1 VPDVELNEGRVPLPG
16 SGTGNGSSSGPGGG
30 PTPAVDPAPELGPPS
45 GPPYDALLLLS
56 FGGPERAEDVMPFL
70 ERVTAGRGVPSER
83 LAEVAAHYHHF
94 GGRSPIN
101 DECRRFLAALRPALV
116 ERGVD
121 LPLYWGNR
129 NWHPLVEDVVAEMVA
144 AGHRRVLAHATSMFS
159 SYSGCRQYREDLA
172 RAGQLATAGV
182 VGTDGRALLIE
193 KLRPHFEHP
202 GVCRALR
209 DRTAEA
215 LGRLGDLA
223 ERAEVVFTAHSIPRA
238 MAEGC
243 AYERQLRSLAAVVA
257 RSVGRPW
264 SFAYQSRSGPPSVP
278 WLEPDILVHL
288 AALRASEVPA
298 VVAVPI
304 GFVAD
309 HMEVR
314 FDLDVEAAET
324 AARLGLRFERAE
336 TVGTHPAY
344 VGAVAD
350 QIAAAVLGRRLPPP
364 LDGLEGLEGRCAAG
378 CCPAGRPSRP
388 VSSRPVS
395 SRPVSSR
402 PGSPRPVE

>member
-1 VPDVELNEGRVPLPG
+1 MPDAEQSEKRPPVPG
-16 SGTGNGSSSGPGGG
+16 SGTRRGPSSGPGEVGG
-30 PTPAVDPAPELGPPS
+30 RTPALDPAPAVDPAPELGPPP
-45 GPPYDALLLLS
+45 GRPYDALVFLS
-56 FGGPERAEDVMPFL
+56 FGGPERPEDVMPFL
-70 ERVTAGRGVPSER
+70 ERVTAGRGVPAER

-101 DECRRFLAALRPALV
+101 AECRRFLAVLLPALR

-172 RAGQLATAGV
+172 RAGRAAAAGLAGDPPLV
-182 VGTDGRALLIE
+182 IE
-193 KLRPHFEHP
+193 KLRPNFEHP
-202 GVCRALR
+202 GVARALT

-223 ERAEVVFTAHSIPRA
+223 SRAEVVFTAHSIPRA

-243 AYERQLRSLAAVVA
+243 AYERQLHSLSAVVA
-257 RSVGRPW
+257 RAVGRPW

-278 WLEPDILVHL
+278 WLEPDVVAHL
-288 AALRASEVPA
+288 AALRARGVPA

-314 FDLDVEAAET
+314 FDLDVEAAES

-350 QIAAAVLGRRLPPP
+350 QIAAAVLGRRPP
-364 LDGLEGLEGRCAAG
+364 LPVDGLEGLEGRCAAD
-378 CCPAGRPSRP
+378 CCPAGRSPRLAP
-388 VSSRPVS
+388 A
-395 SRPVSSR
+395 R
-402 PGSPRPVE
+402 PGDRAAE